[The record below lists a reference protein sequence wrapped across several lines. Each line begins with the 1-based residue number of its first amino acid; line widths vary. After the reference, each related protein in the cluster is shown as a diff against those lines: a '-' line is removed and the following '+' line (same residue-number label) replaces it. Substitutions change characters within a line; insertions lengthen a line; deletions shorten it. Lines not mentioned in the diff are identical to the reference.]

1 MTDSPYYPNSN
12 NSENIEKYENLLKPN
27 LNIEEVPISLFK
39 DHLDI
44 DSLGIQFQLLDLLH
58 TVILIMTIIILIMVL
73 NIHAAASWK
82 INQYV

>member
-1 MTDSPYYPNSN
+1 MSNLTYNSNTN
-12 NSENIEKYENLLKPN
+12 NSEITEKYENLVKPN

-39 DHLDI
+39 DHPNI
-44 DSLGIQFQLLDLLH
+44 ESTGSEFQLLDLLH

>member
-1 MTDSPYYPNSN
+1 MTESPYYPNSN
-12 NSENIEKYENLLKPN
+12 NSKNIEKYENLLKPN

-44 DSLGIQFQLLDLLH
+44 DSSGIQFQLLDLLH
-58 TVILIMTIIILIMVL
+58 TVILIMSIIILIMVL